1 MRGAMGLFQE
11 SGDANMKR
19 SILNYLRV
27 GALGLMLGASV
38 TATADTYPSKTVRV
52 IVPFGP
58 GGIAD
63 LTVRVVAQKMTEQM
77 GEQVIV
83 ENRPSAGGIIAGNA
97 VATAAPDG
105 YTMLLISNGT
115 AVSEGLFKS
124 LPFDSLKDFQPV
136 STLGFFDIGIL
147 TGKDSPFKTVKEL
160 IAYAKKHPG
169 KLNVATVSI
178 GSTQN
183 LSAEMFKSMA
193 DVDFT
198 IVPYKGTP
206 DALTALATGQ
216 VDVMFEILGPTM
228 AHIKAGTVKPIA
240 VASSK
245 RFAGLP
251 DVPVAAD
258 AIPGYVASSWNGLAV
273 PAGTPQAIVDR
284 LHKEISAAVAS
295 PAVKQRLF
303 DLGVAAQSSTPSET
317 KEQLASDIK
326 KWSAVIE
333 KAKIEKR

>member
-1 MRGAMGLFQE
+1 MKNAISTFLRGATL
-11 SGDANMKR
+11 A
-19 SILNYLRV
+19 
-27 GALGLMLGASV
+27 LMLGVSV
-38 TATADTYPSKTVRV
+38 SAAAADFPSETIRI

-63 LTVRVVAQKMTEQM
+63 LSVRVVAQKISSQL
-77 GEQVIV
+77 GQPVIV

-97 VATAAPDG
+97 VAKAQPDG
-105 YTMLLISNGT
+105 HTLLLISNGT

-124 LPFDSLKDFQPV
+124 LPFDSLKDFAPI
-136 STLGFFDIGIL
+136 STIGFFDIGIL
-147 TGKDSPFKTVKEL
+147 TGKDAPYKSVKDL
-160 IAYAKKHPG
+160 IAYARKNPG

-193 DVDFT
+193 DLDFV

-206 DALTALATGQ
+206 DALTALTTGQ

-228 AHIKAGTVKPIA
+228 SFIKAGTVKPIA
-240 VASSK
+240 VASAK

-258 AIPGYVASSWNGLAV
+258 AVPGYVASSWNGLAA
-273 PAGTPQAIVDR
+273 PAGTPQAVIDR
-284 LHKEISAAVAS
+284 LNKEISIAVQS
-295 PAVKQRLF
+295 PDVKKRLF
-303 DLGVAAQSSTPSET
+303 DLGVDAQSMSPKET
-317 KEQLASDIK
+317 RELLAGDIK
-326 KWSAVIE
+326 KWTGVIE
-333 KAKIEKR
+333 KAKIEKK